1 MGREVGPASGPIG
14 INSYNGQVTRYYD
27 IDEANARLPEL
38 RELLEALRGQRAEL
52 VRLRDEARARIAVLE
67 PPASIARDA
76 FDVDSVSDELSGDP
90 EIRRVRLRMRGIIDQ
105 MQGAVGRLVEWD
117 ITLRDIRT
125 GLVDFP
131 ALVNG
136 RPIWLCWRLG
146 EDEVAWWHEADTG
159 FDSRKPL
166 IDLV

>member
-1 MGREVGPASGPIG
+1 M
-14 INSYNGQVTRYYD
+14 THYYD

-38 RELLEALRGQRAEL
+38 RELLASLRDQRAEL

-67 PPASIARDA
+67 PPGSSSLDEA
-76 FDVDSVSDELSGDP
+76 FDVDSASDDLSGDP

-105 MQGAVGRLVEWD
+105 MQGAVSRLVEWD

-131 ALVNG
+131 ALANG

-146 EDEVAWWHEADTG
+146 EGDVAWWHEADTG
-159 FDSRKPL
+159 YDSRQPL
-166 IDLV
+166 IDLA